1 MPSLVLE
8 IGVEEMPARFVLPA
22 LQQLQERLAALLLE
36 ERIPAHEVRTWG
48 TPRRLV
54 AQARGLP
61 PLQEE
66 GVREVR
72 GPAVRAA
79 YDPEGRPTQAAVGF
93 ARAQGVAVEDL
104 ERRVTETGEYVF
116 ARVRLPQ
123 RPTLAVLAERLPA
136 LAAGLSFPKTMRWAD
151 VDLRYGRPIRWIT
164 ALLDDEVVPF
174 ELAGVQSGRATRGH
188 RILNP
193 GPHPLRHAEE
203 YERVLEAACV
213 IVDHHGRRAR
223 ILEAVE
229 RLAQEVGGR
238 AIAPEDLLEEVTFL
252 VEWPTAFRGDF
263 DPAFLE
269 LPPEILVTVMQHH
282 QRYFAL
288 HRDGRLLPHF
298 IAVRDGGT
306 RGLDRVREGNEWV
319 LRARLLDAQFFY
331 TEDRKFPLEA
341 YLERLRGITFIER
354 LGSMYDK
361 TQRIARLGEWIADR
375 LDLAPEDRAHLR
387 RAALL
392 CKADLATHVVRELPE
407 LAGTMGALYARLDG
421 EPEPVAQA
429 IAEHLRPRGSDDAP
443 PSSLLGAI
451 LGVADRADT
460 LSGCL
465 GLGLVPT
472 GSVDPYGLR
481 RTLAGLLDILFAHRD
496 GMSFHLPQLFEH
508 ALGAYPEEIRTEN
521 ARVRIA
527 EFVFERSR
535 AWLTEHGFAHDTIH
549 AVLVPGEEWGPDFLD
564 VLRRAEALTAFRRTP
579 EFAAAY
585 EAFDRAYRIWDKHT
599 TAFPARL
606 AHPAE
611 VDLLRAVEEA
621 RPDVE
626 ASVNAGDYLRALRR
640 LSRLRDPVATLF
652 DRVFVND
659 PDPHVRARRH
669 ALLAQVVLL
678 FWEVAHLEHLSV
690 SAEEVRATARGA
702 P

>member
-1 MPSLVLE
+1 MPSLLLE

-22 LQQLQERLAALLLE
+22 LQQLQEHLVALLQE
-36 ERIPAHEVRTWG
+36 ERIPAQEVRTWG

-54 AQARGLP
+54 AFARRLP
-61 PLQEE
+61 PYQEE

-72 GPAVRAA
+72 GPAVHAA
-79 YDPEGRPTQAAVGF
+79 YDPQGRPTQAALGF

-123 RPTLAVLAERLPA
+123 RPTLAVLAERLPR
-136 LAAGLSFPKTMRWAD
+136 LVAGLSFPKTMRWAD

-174 ELAGVQSGRATRGH
+174 ELARVQSGRTTRGH

-193 GPHPLRHAEE
+193 GPHTLRHAEE
-203 YERVLEAACV
+203 YERVVKEACV
-213 IVDHHGRRAR
+213 IVDHHERRAR
-223 ILEAVE
+223 ILEAVD
-229 RLAQEVGGR
+229 RLAQEVGGE
-238 AIAPEDLLEEVTFL
+238 AIAPEDLVEEVTFL
-252 VEWPTAFRGDF
+252 VEFPTAFRGDF

-269 LPPEILVTVMQHH
+269 LPSEILVTVMQRH
-282 QRYFAL
+282 QRYFVL
-288 HRDGRLLPHF
+288 HRNGRLLPHF
-298 IAVRDGGT
+298 VAVRDGGT

-331 TEDRKFPLEA
+331 TEDRKSPLEG
-341 YLERLRGITFIER
+341 YVERLRGIAFVER

-361 TQRIARLGEWIADR
+361 TQRIIRLAEWIADR
-375 LDLAPEDRAHLR
+375 LDLAPEDRVHLR

-407 LAGTMGALYARLDG
+407 LAGTMGALYARMDG
-421 EPEPVAQA
+421 EPEPVVQA

-443 PSSLLGAI
+443 PSSLLGAV

-460 LSGCL
+460 LTGCL

-472 GSVDPYGLR
+472 GSADPYGLR
-481 RTLAGLLDILFAHRD
+481 RTLAGLVGILFAHRD
-496 GMSFHLPQLFEH
+496 RMRLHLPQLFEH
-508 ALGAYPEEIRTEN
+508 ALGAYPEEIRTEE
-521 ARVRIA
+521 ARGRIG
-527 EFVFERSR
+527 EFVFERTR
-535 AWLTEHGFAHDTIH
+535 AWLTEHDFAHDTIH
-549 AVLVPGEEWGPDFLD
+549 AVLGPTRELGPDFLD
-564 VLRRAEALTAFRRTP
+564 VLRRAEALVAFRMMP

-599 TAFPARL
+599 TTLPSPPD
-606 AHPAE
+606 HPAE
-611 VDLLRAVEEA
+611 ADLLRAVEEV
-621 RPDVE
+621 RPEVE
-626 ASVNAGDYLRALRR
+626 ACVRSGDYLRALRL
-640 LSRLRDPVATLF
+640 LSRLRDPVATF
-652 DRVFVND
+652 FEQVFVND

-678 FWEVAHLEHLSV
+678 VWEVAHLEHLAV
-690 SAEEVRATARGA
+690 SPEEVRAVAGGA
-702 P
+702 S

>member
-1 MPSLVLE
+1 MPSLLLE
-8 IGVEEMPARFVLPA
+8 VGVEEMPARFVLPA
-22 LQQLQERLAALLLE
+22 LQQLGERLMALLQE
-36 ERIPAHEVRTWG
+36 ERIPAHDVRTWG

-61 PLQEE
+61 AQQEA

-72 GPAVRAA
+72 GPAVRVA
-79 YDPEGRPTQAAVGF
+79 YDSEGRPTPAAVGF

-104 ERRVTETGEYVF
+104 ERRVTEAGEYVF
-116 ARVRLPQ
+116 ARVRLPR
-123 RPTLAVLAERLPA
+123 RPAREVLAERLPG
-136 LAAGLSFPKTMRWAD
+136 LIAGLSFPKTMRWAD

-164 ALLDDEVVPF
+164 ALLDGEVVPF

-188 RILNP
+188 RILSP
-193 GPHPLRHAEE
+193 GPHPIGHAED
-203 YERVLEAACV
+203 YERVLAAAWV
-213 IVDHHGRRAR
+213 IADHTARRAR

-229 RLAQEVGGR
+229 HLAGEVGGK

-252 VEWPTAFRGDF
+252 VEFPTAFRGDF

-269 LPPEILVTVMQHH
+269 LPQQILVTVMQHH

-331 TEDRKFPLEA
+331 TEDRKVPLEA
-341 YLERLRGITFIER
+341 CVERLRGITFVEP

-361 TQRIARLGEWIADR
+361 TQRIVRLAEWIADR
-375 LDLAPEDRAHLR
+375 VGLAPQERAHLG
-387 RAALL
+387 RAAFL

-407 LAGTMGALYARLDG
+407 LQGTMGALYARLDG
-421 EPEPVAQA
+421 EPEPVAEA
-429 IAEHLRPRGSDDAP
+429 IAEHLQPRGADDRP
-443 PSSLLGAI
+443 PSSLLGSI

-460 LSGCL
+460 LTGCL
-465 GLGLVPT
+465 SLGLVPT
-472 GSVDPYGLR
+472 GSMDPYGLR
-481 RTLAGLLDILFAHRD
+481 RTLAGLLEILFVHRHRMRLWMPD
-496 GMSFHLPQLFEH
+496 LLEQ
-508 ALGAYPEEIRTEN
+508 ALNAYPEEVRTEEG
-521 ARVRIA
+521 RVRIA
-527 EFVFERSR
+527 EFASDRIR
-535 AWLTEHGFAHDTIH
+535 AWLAEHGFAHDTIQ
-549 AVLVPGEEWGPDFLD
+549 AVLPSAQGLGPDFLD
-564 VLRRAEALTAFRRTP
+564 VLRRAEALTAFRSMP

-599 TAFPARL
+599 TTPPACD
-606 AHPAE
+606 HPAE
-611 VDLLRAVEEA
+611 VALLRAVEEA
-621 RPDVE
+621 RQEVE
-626 ASVNAGDYLRALRR
+626 ASIGSGDYLRALRL

-652 DRVFVND
+652 ERVFVND
-659 PDPHVRARRH
+659 PNPHVRARRH
-669 ALLAQVVLL
+669 ALLAQVVFL
-678 FWEVAHLEHLSV
+678 FWEVAHLEHLAV
-690 SAEEVRATARGA
+690 SAEEVRAVARGA